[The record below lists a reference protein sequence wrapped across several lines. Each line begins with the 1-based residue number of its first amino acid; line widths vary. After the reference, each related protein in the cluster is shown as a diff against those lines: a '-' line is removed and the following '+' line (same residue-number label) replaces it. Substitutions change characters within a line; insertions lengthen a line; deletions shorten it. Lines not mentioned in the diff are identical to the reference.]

1 MSYTTN
7 QFHTS
12 QVVATTESP
21 RVIRKASTCV
31 FVGAMLLYGSTVL
44 PSHWLTKLSS
54 MAIASGLVFICHRL
68 DKLEKTLSP
77 YEAIA
82 HQQSVSK
89 YQEWLGHSMK
99 PPARE
104 VVVAAPVEPPAPVK
118 FADVKQALSKP
129 HVMLLGSTGDG
140 KSTLA
145 KHLAANCTAYTI
157 VIDPHAA
164 PDDWGNLPVFGA
176 GRKYDQIAKI
186 MALTLELL
194 QRRFDARDQG
204 QKQFEPI
211 IIICDEYPAIIASA
225 QAGKIASSWM
235 KLISREAR
243 KVAIRLVVLTQS
255 PEVKAIG
262 LEGEGSVRDNFCFV
276 RLGEF
281 ALDHAKS
288 LKDDAVKDA
297 IANADRP
304 AMLGNLPCAIPTL
317 SDRVAMPVVSMP
329 SDYQTLLISADTAD
343 VLPNRQNQVQ
353 LSANQ
358 QSAQVADILSVSQSA
373 PADKLSANQ
382 QLSAPLSAIIEYAK
396 KKDEWISARQV
407 QAGIAIFKGTK
418 ADEIRKYFQWLAD
431 KNFGVVRGDLE
442 NLEFSV
448 S

>member
-1 MSYTTN
+1 LHREIMSYTN
-7 QFHTS
+7 SQFHTS

-54 MAIASGLVFICHRL
+54 MAIASGLVFVCHRL
-68 DKLEKTLSP
+68 DKLESLLSP
-77 YEAIA
+77 YQAIS
-82 HQQSVSK
+82 HQQSVAK
-89 YQEWLGHSMK
+89 YQEWIGHSMK

-104 VVVAAPVEPPAPVK
+104 VVASAPVEPTAPIK
-118 FADVKQALSKP
+118 YADVKQALSKP
-129 HVMLLGSTGDG
+129 HCMLLGSTGDG

-176 GRKYDQIAKI
+176 SRNYGEIAEI
-186 MALTLELL
+186 MGVILELM
-194 QRRFDARDQG
+194 QRRYDARSKG
-204 QKQFEPI
+204 AKQFEPI
-211 IIICDEYPAIIASA
+211 VIICDEYPAIIASSE
-225 QAGKIASSWM
+225 AGKVASSWM

-262 LEGEGSVRDNFCFV
+262 LEGEGSVRDNFCFI

-288 LKDDAVKDA
+288 LKDEQIKSA
-297 IANADRP
+297 IENADRP

-317 SDRVAMPVVSMP
+317 SDRVAMPVMSIPADFAELTAVDKLTEIDELTRVDSPIDAQKSLNP
-329 SDYQTLLISADTAD
+329 SVNSSTVNLTK
-343 VLPNRQNQVQ
+343 P
-353 LSANQ
+353 
-358 QSAQVADILSVSQSA
+358 AQVIL
-373 PADKLSANQ
+373 DF
-382 QLSAPLSAIIEYAK
+382 AK
-396 KKDEWISARQV
+396 KQDKFITASQVKAGARLFRDSSV
-407 QAGIAIFKGTK
+407 L
-418 ADEIRKYFQWLAD
+418 EIRRYFQWLAD
-431 KNFGVVRGDLE
+431 EDLGIVRGDAD
-442 NLEFSV
+442 NLEFSAK
-448 S
+448 